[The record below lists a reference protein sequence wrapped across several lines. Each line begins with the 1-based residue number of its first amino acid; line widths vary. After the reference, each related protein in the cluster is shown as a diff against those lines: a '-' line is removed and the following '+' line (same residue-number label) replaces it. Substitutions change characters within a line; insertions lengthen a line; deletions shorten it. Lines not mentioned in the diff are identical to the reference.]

1 MMKGYRLAW
10 VFVLFCLLMVVAGCT
25 AVPTATAPAENV
37 DVLTDQETEAGWA
50 GVDPSGQSLTF
61 WHQHRGDRAEAL
73 DALVAEFNA
82 TNEYGITMEALHQGD
97 YSQIFSKMLTLLGTP
112 DVPSLVIAYQ
122 YQAAS
127 YQLADGLVDLNSLV
141 NDPVWGLSEEEQA
154 DFFPGFYASDV
165 FPNFDGARLG
175 FPPNRSIE
183 VMYYN
188 IDWLAELG
196 YESPPTTPEEFLEM
210 ACRAV
215 DEPFSG
221 GVSDE
226 SSLGLQWGHSPASL
240 AALTFSFG
248 GDIFDY
254 ETGQFTYDDPAAVA
268 ALEFIRSV
276 YDAGCAGDVVE
287 RGGHYAAFGRGK
299 LLFFFSTTSGMPFA
313 ASNVDG
319 GAGFNWG
326 IAAPPRRVD
335 DPVTNLYGASIS
347 IPRSTPEQEL
357 ATWIFVKYFTS
368 PEAQAKWA
376 RASNYFPVR
385 QSVATGLDDY
395 FEENPNF
402 ETAFS
407 LLPYG
412 KAEPSVPGFEF
423 VRDMAREAMVAI
435 MDGADA
441 TATLAEL
448 NAEAN
453 AFLAE
458 QLEEQ

>member
-61 WHQHRGDRAEAL
+61 WHQHRGDRAEAF
-73 DALVAEFNA
+73 DALQSRDSNA
-82 TNEYGITMEALHQGD
+82 TNRSTLHHDGGVAPGRLRP
-97 YSQIFSKMLTLLGTP
+97 IFSKMLTLLGTS

-141 NDPVWGLSEEEQA
+141 NDPVWGLSAEEQA

-165 FPNFDGARLG
+165 FPTFDGARLG

-196 YESPPTTPEEFLEM
+196 YSSPPTTPEAFLEM

-226 SSLGLQWGHSPASL
+226 SSLGLQWGHSPSSL

-276 YDAGCAGDVVE
+276 YDAGCADDVVE

-299 LLFFFSTTSGMPFA
+299 LPSRFQQDVGMPFA
-313 ASNVDG
+313 ASRG
-319 GAGFNWG
+319 S
-326 IAAPPRRVD
+326 AAP
-335 DPVTNLYGASIS
+335 I
-347 IPRSTPEQEL
+347 
-357 ATWIFVKYFTS
+357 
-368 PEAQAKWA
+368 
-376 RASNYFPVR
+376 
-385 QSVATGLDDY
+385 
-395 FEENPNF
+395 
-402 ETAFS
+402 
-407 LLPYG
+407 
-412 KAEPSVPGFEF
+412 
-423 VRDMAREAMVAI
+423 
-435 MDGADA
+435 
-441 TATLAEL
+441 
-448 NAEAN
+448 
-453 AFLAE
+453 
-458 QLEEQ
+458 QLEECGSAASCRRPRDESLRSQYQHSQVHPGTGTGHLDFREVLHFARGASQVGAGQQLLPGAPECCSRPGRILRREPQLRNGLLPSALRQGGTVGARL